1 VLEQGLDQAEGLR
14 QMMMTPRAS
23 LGLLAFPLA
32 PNEDEHWIAQLAH
45 ALRALGRRPLVLDAA
60 RGSLASA
67 FGLRPRHELIDL
79 LEGRQD
85 FDAVAQATRDGVY
98 VLRADRGV
106 EAFVAGGAPAMRL
119 LGSFANLSHG
129 FDELLLAMPAAELA
143 CLAGCE
149 DSVPV
154 VGLDPSPY
162 GTMRS
167 YALIKKLAEGFGYR
181 RFTCVIHNVRDESPA
196 HREYTRLAAAARRF
210 LRADVALAGW
220 LPPSART
227 CPAALARVARVLLET
242 AVIPMSLHQCTT

>member
-1 VLEQGLDQAEGLR
+1 VLEQGLDQAAGLR
-14 QMMMTPRAS
+14 QMMLPRAS

-32 PNEDEHWIAQLAH
+32 ASGDEHWIAQIAH

-67 FGLRPRHELIDL
+67 LGLRPRHELIDL
-79 LEGRQD
+79 LEGKQE

-129 FDELLLAMPAAELA
+129 FDELLLVMPAAELA

-162 GTMRS
+162 GTMS
-167 YALIKKLAEGFGYR
+167 TYALIKKLAEGFGYR
-181 RFTCVIHNVRDESPA
+181 RFTCVMHDVRDEAPA
-196 HREYTRLAAAARRF
+196 RREYTRLAAAAARF
-210 LRADVALAGW
+210 LQADVGLAGS
-220 LPPSART
+220 LPPGARS

-242 AVIPMSLHQCTT
+242 AAVPPSLHQCTT